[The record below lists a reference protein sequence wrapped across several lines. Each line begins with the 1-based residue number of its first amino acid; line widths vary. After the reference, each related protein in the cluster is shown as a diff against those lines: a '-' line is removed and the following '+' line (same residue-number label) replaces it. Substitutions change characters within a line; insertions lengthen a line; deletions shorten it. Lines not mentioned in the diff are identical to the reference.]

1 MSEERQPR
9 VPPGQYVTEDFPVL
23 HVGSIPPFDRQ
34 RWDLKIWGLV
44 RHPLCHGLEQA
55 GHSLERGLSARIP
68 ALGPA

>member
-44 RHPLCHGLEQA
+44 ETPVKLAYDEECIGE
-55 GHSLERGLSARIP
+55 
-68 ALGPA
+68 